1 MCWKLFKGL
10 VGKDIT
16 KFSLPVFL
24 NEPLSLSQ
32 KAAEMMFFNDLLD
45 KAAEKETTSLRLAYV
60 AAWAIAGNIF
70 INGRTDKPFNPLLG
84 ETYELVSPK
93 YRFLA
98 ELVSHHPP
106 ILAMNC

>member
-1 MCWKLFKGL
+1 M
-10 VGKDIT
+10 
-16 KFSLPVFL
+16 FL

-32 KAAEMMFFNDLLD
+32 KAAEMMFFNDLL
-45 KAAEKETTSLRLAYV
+45 EKSVEQPTVSLRLAYV
-60 AAWAIAGNIF
+60 ATWAIAGNIF
-70 INGRTDKPFNPLLG
+70 FLGRTDKPFNPLLG
-84 ETYELVSPK
+84 ETYELVAPK